1 MISSFLHALTIHS
14 VNVGKRFGE
23 ENIQVRGIFS
33 GAKVIRGHDWRWEDQ
48 DGGAKLGGFVLETA
62 DWRPE
67 YRRSAATVSWTH
79 ADKDA
84 YRVGYK
90 GKVTQFIP

>member
-1 MISSFLHALTIHS
+1 MTIHS

-33 GAKVIRGHDWRWEDQ
+33 GAKVIRGLDWRWEDQ
-48 DGGAKLGGFVLETA
+48 DGRAKLGGFVLETA

-79 ADKDA
+79 ADKDV